1 MIGSPASGKSFISSQ
16 IIEFSKS
23 KIELLS
29 NDILKTKAQTIK
41 KYKECLGKDIKVIL
55 DNTNPTESYRKQFI
69 EIGLKLG
76 KKIVAIDTNLLKEQ
90 SMFLNNY
97 RGKLLRKE
105 RLQDVVIHSYYK
117 KYEKPMVKEGFEKVK
132 TIEFIPGY
140 YSINKNGELKIDK
153 EKEKLFRQ
161 YF

>member
-1 MIGSPASGKSFISSQ
+1 MPHVAKELFLDNLGSNILQKLKIRNEFLKSISEKYDIIFMIGSPASGKSFISSQ

-76 KKIVAIDTNLLKEQ
+76 KKIVAIDTNIIK
-90 SMFLNNY
+90 
-97 RGKLLRKE
+97 R
-105 RLQDVVIHSYYK
+105 
-117 KYEKPMVKEGFEKVK
+117 
-132 TIEFIPGY
+132 TINV
-140 YSINKNGELKIDK
+140 SK
-153 EKEKLFRQ
+153 
-161 YF
+161 